1 MSSRSLITNKPRHWS
16 RRLQHWKKKSK
27 GAERGCWLGVL
38 KPCFSTGTG
47 KLSRGCWAPPRP
59 RLAPALWLQR
69 EFTCSYLSFSNM
81 SSRKR
86 VGWKG
91 EQMKEAVDAV
101 NGGMK
106 IKPAALKYC
115 VPRKTLSDYVR
126 RGNTDKLRSG
136 PLTIFTL
143 QQELELVNWSCKEIT
158 ASWVSTDTG
167 WHSSNGI

>member
-1 MSSRSLITNKPRHWS
+1 MAKIPTHVGNIAFCLI
-16 RRLQHWKKKSK
+16 
-27 GAERGCWLGVL
+27 G
-38 KPCFSTGTG
+38 
-47 KLSRGCWAPPRP
+47 
-59 RLAPALWLQR
+59 LWLQR

-115 VPRKTLSDYVR
+115 VRMPPEDS
-126 RGNTDKLRSG
+126 LR
-136 PLTIFTL
+136 LRA
-143 QQELELVNWSCKEIT
+143 KK
-158 ASWVSTDTG
+158 
-167 WHSSNGI
+167 